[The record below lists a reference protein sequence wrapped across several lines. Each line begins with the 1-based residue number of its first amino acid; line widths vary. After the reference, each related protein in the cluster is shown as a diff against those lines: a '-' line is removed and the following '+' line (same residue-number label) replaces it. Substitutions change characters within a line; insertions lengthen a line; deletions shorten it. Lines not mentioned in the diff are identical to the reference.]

1 MSTESFSFTVRPV
14 ADHHD
19 LLRACEVR
27 SIAYGRKIPECRE
40 SMLSPDR
47 VDLLPATGVY
57 ICEDKITG
65 QAIGTMRVQFTR
77 PGMAG
82 LEIEKYVPTPAGFGS
97 LTRAEITRMAA
108 IPGADPFVRLAL
120 WKSSYLHCTHLGV
133 RLLMMAV
140 RKRALI
146 KAYERMGAKDIA
158 QPFALPYASNLVHR
172 ILAIDMRAAETF
184 WRESD
189 HPLLKFMVET
199 RHPDIRVLDPMDSMH
214 GVPVATGRVCAA
226 VF

>member
-14 ADHHD
+14 EDPLD

-27 SIAYGRKIPECRE
+27 SIAYGRKMPEYRE
-40 SMLSPDR
+40 PMLSPDG
-47 VDLLPATGVY
+47 VDLMPATSVY
-57 ICEDKITG
+57 ICEDKISG

-97 LTRAEITRMAA
+97 LPRAEITRMAA
-108 IPGADPFVRLAL
+108 LPGADPFVRLAM
-120 WKSSYLHCTHLGV
+120 WKASYLHCSHHGV

-158 QPFALPYASNLVHR
+158 QPFALPYAANLVHR
-172 ILAIDMRAAETF
+172 ILAIDIRAAETF

-189 HPLLKFMVET
+189 HPLLQFMVDT
-199 RHPDIRVLDPMDSMH
+199 RHPDICVLDPMDSMH
-214 GVPVATGRVCAA
+214 RVPVAAERICAA
-226 VF
+226 VV